1 MIRNRKSTSLNAA
14 WTEILLCVCAAYVQL
29 KRDIDRLLNLQW
41 MMEKYG
47 NNEKE
52 PPLSSMKVSSMA
64 EFHEKLQQ
72 NHTKERA
79 HPGDERKSKLRSYE
93 LVNWRKAIFFKDK

>member
-1 MIRNRKSTSLNAA
+1 MDDSQQKIDQSECSLDRDFTVRLRC
-14 WTEILLCVCAAYVQL
+14 WQL
-29 KRDIDRLLNLQW
+29 KRDIDRLLNLEW